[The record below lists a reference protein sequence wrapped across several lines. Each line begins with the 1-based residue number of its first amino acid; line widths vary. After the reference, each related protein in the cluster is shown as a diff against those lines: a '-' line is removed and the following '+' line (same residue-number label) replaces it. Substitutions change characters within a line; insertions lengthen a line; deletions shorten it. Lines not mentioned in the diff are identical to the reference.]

1 MLICARKGLL
11 IRRSLPLALI
21 TLRWPTSET
30 NHFDLQLDD
39 RAISVIA
46 HNRFSLLRWCKY
58 SRRAKSN
65 RIVFELDSLL
75 FFSFHWKSY
84 KQRCILL
91 LQNLK

>member
-1 MLICARKGLL
+1 VLICARKRLL

-46 HNRFSLLRWCKY
+46 LRTIDSVYC
-58 SRRAKSN
+58 AGTKSN
-65 RIVFELDSLL
+65 RVVFERDSLL
-75 FFSFHWKSY
+75 FFSFHWKSN

-91 LQNLK
+91 